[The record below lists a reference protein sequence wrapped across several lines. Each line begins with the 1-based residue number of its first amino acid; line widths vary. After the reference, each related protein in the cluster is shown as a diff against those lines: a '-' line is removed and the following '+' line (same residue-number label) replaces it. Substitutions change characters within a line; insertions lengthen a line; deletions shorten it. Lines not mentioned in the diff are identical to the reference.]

1 MNDSENNINNTNN
14 AIKSLETIALAS
26 LTEQRRARRWGIFF
40 KIAFL
45 AWGVLMFIAL
55 ATGVKTQGGKMTT
68 AEEFTAVVDVKG
80 VIMDGSE
87 AGYASVSQVLQD
99 AFADERTKGVVLRI
113 NSPGGSAVQSAM
125 IYDEIKRLRAEHAD
139 IPVYAVIQDLG
150 ASGGYYIA
158 AGANKI
164 YANRSSLVGSIG
176 VRMDSFGVV
185 EAARKLGIESR
196 LVTAGEHKAI
206 LDPFQPVSESETV
219 HLKNMLASTHKQ
231 FINAVK
237 AGRGDRLK
245 NNPDIFSGLF
255 WTGEDAKALG
265 LIDGFLTTSQVAKE
279 VVKAEEMI
287 DFTPEKTLLDKLSG
301 QVSMRLNQMIQQS
314 MSLHGLVY

>member
-1 MNDSENNINNTNN
+1 MSDSEKN

-26 LTEQRRARRWGIFF
+26 LMEQTRARRWGIFF
-40 KIAFL
+40 KVAFL
-45 AWGVLMFIAL
+45 VWGLFMLFAL
-55 ATGVKTQGGKMTT
+55 LNGITSQNAKLTAT
-68 AEEFTAVVDVKG
+68 EFTAVVDVKG
-80 VIMDGSE
+80 VIMDGAD
-87 AGYASVSQVLQD
+87 AGYSSVSQSLQE
-99 AFADERTKGVVLRI
+99 AFEDERTKGIVLRI

-125 IYDEIKRLRAEHAD
+125 VYDEIKRLQKQYPN
-139 IPVYAVIQDLG
+139 IPVYAVIQDIG

-158 AGANKI
+158 AAADKI

-206 LDPFQPVSESETV
+206 LDPFQPVSAAEQV
-219 HLKNMLASTHKQ
+219 HLKKMLASTHKQ

-237 AGRGDRLK
+237 AGRGERLK

-255 WTGEDAKALG
+255 WTGEDAQALG
-265 LIDGFLTTSQVAKE
+265 LIDGFLTTSQVARD
-279 VVKAEEMI
+279 VIKAEETI
-287 DFTPEKTLLDKLSG
+287 NFTPEKTLLDKLSG
-301 QVSMRLNQMIQQS
+301 QVSMRINQMMQESRLLQGVS
-314 MSLHGLVY
+314 Y

>member
-1 MNDSENNINNTNN
+1 MSDSEKN

-26 LTEQRRARRWGIFF
+26 LTEQTRARRWGIFF
-40 KIAFL
+40 KVAFL
-45 AWGVLMFIAL
+45 VWGLFMLFAL
-55 ATGVKTQGGKMTT
+55 LSGVTSQNAKLTAT
-68 AEEFTAVVDVKG
+68 EFTAVVDVKG
-80 VIMDGSE
+80 VIMDGAD
-87 AGYASVSQVLQD
+87 AGYSSVSQSLQE
-99 AFADERTKGVVLRI
+99 AFEDERTKGVVLRI

-125 IYDEIKRLRAEHAD
+125 VYDEIKRLQKQYPA

-158 AGANKI
+158 AAADKI

-185 EAARKLGIESR
+185 EAARKLGVESR

-206 LDPFQPVSESETV
+206 LDPFQPVSAAEQA
-219 HLKNMLASTHKQ
+219 HLKKMLASTHKQ

-255 WTGEDAKALG
+255 WTGEDAQALG
-265 LIDGFLTTSQVAKE
+265 LIDGFLTTSQVARD
-279 VVKAEEMI
+279 VIKAEETI
-287 DFTPEKTLLDKLSG
+287 NFTPEKTLLDKLSG
-301 QVSMRLNQMIQQS
+301 QVSMRINQMMQESRLLQGVS
-314 MSLHGLVY
+314 Y

>member
-1 MNDSENNINNTNN
+1 MSDSEKN

-26 LTEQRRARRWGIFF
+26 LTEQTRARRWGIFF
-40 KIAFL
+40 KVAFL
-45 AWGVLMFIAL
+45 VWGLFMLFAL
-55 ATGVKTQGGKMTT
+55 LSGITSQNAKLTAT
-68 AEEFTAVVDVKG
+68 EFTAVVDVKG
-80 VIMDGSE
+80 VIMDGAD
-87 AGYASVSQVLQD
+87 AGYSSVSQSLQE
-99 AFADERTKGVVLRI
+99 AFEDERTKGVVLRI

-125 IYDEIKRLRAEHAD
+125 VYDEIKRLKKQYPS

-158 AGANKI
+158 AAADKI

-206 LDPFQPVSESETV
+206 LDPFQPVSAAEQV
-219 HLKNMLASTHKQ
+219 HLKQMLASTHKQ

-237 AGRGDRLK
+237 EGRGERLK
-245 NNPDIFSGLF
+245 DSPDIFSGLF
-255 WTGEDAKALG
+255 WTGEDAQALG
-265 LIDGFLTTSQVAKE
+265 LIDGFLTTSQVARD
-279 VVKAEEMI
+279 VIKAEETI
-287 DFTPEKTLLDKLSG
+287 NFTPEKTLLDKLSG
-301 QVSMRLNQMIQQS
+301 QVSMRINQMMQESRLLQGVS
-314 MSLHGLVY
+314 Y

>member
-1 MNDSENNINNTNN
+1 MSDSEKN

-26 LTEQRRARRWGIFF
+26 LTEQTRARRWGIFF
-40 KIAFL
+40 KVAFL
-45 AWGVLMFIAL
+45 VWGLFMLFALLNGIASQNAKL
-55 ATGVKTQGGKMTT
+55 TAT
-68 AEEFTAVVDVKG
+68 EFTAVVDVKG
-80 VIMDGSE
+80 VIMDGAD
-87 AGYASVSQVLQD
+87 AGYSSVSQSLQE
-99 AFADERTKGVVLRI
+99 AFEDERTKGVVLRI

-125 IYDEIKRLRAEHAD
+125 VYDEIKRLQKQYPH

-158 AGANKI
+158 AAADKI

-206 LDPFQPVSESETV
+206 LDPFQPVSAAEKA
-219 HLKNMLASTHKQ
+219 HLKKMLASTHKQ

-237 AGRGDRLK
+237 AGRGERLK
-245 NNPDIFSGLF
+245 DNSDIFSGLF
-255 WTGEDAKALG
+255 WTGEDAQALG
-265 LIDGFLTTSQVAKE
+265 LIDGFLTTSQVARD
-279 VVKAEEMI
+279 VIKAEETI
-287 DFTPEKTLLDKLSG
+287 NFTPKKTLLDKLSG
-301 QVSMRLNQMIQQS
+301 QVSMRINQMIQESRLLQGVS
-314 MSLHGLVY
+314 Y

>member
-1 MNDSENNINNTNN
+1 MSDSEKN

-26 LTEQRRARRWGIFF
+26 LTEQTRARRWGIFF
-40 KIAFL
+40 KVAFL
-45 AWGVLMFIAL
+45 VWGLFMLFAL
-55 ATGVKTQGGKMTT
+55 LSGITPQNAKLTAT
-68 AEEFTAVVDVKG
+68 EFTAVVDVKG
-80 VIMDGSE
+80 VIMDGAD
-87 AGYASVSQVLQD
+87 AGYSSVSQSLQE
-99 AFADERTKGVVLRI
+99 AFEDERTKGVVLRI

-125 IYDEIKRLRAEHAD
+125 VYDEIKRLQKQYPN

-158 AGANKI
+158 AAADKI

-206 LDPFQPVSESETV
+206 LDPFQPVSEAEQV
-219 HLKNMLASTHKQ
+219 HLKKMLASTHKQ

-237 AGRGDRLK
+237 AGRGERLK

-255 WTGEDAKALG
+255 WTGEDAQALG
-265 LIDGFLTTSQVAKE
+265 LIDGFLTTSQVARD
-279 VVKAEEMI
+279 VIKAEETI
-287 DFTPEKTLLDKLSG
+287 NFTPEKTLLDKLSG
-301 QVSMRLNQMIQQS
+301 QVSMRINQMMQESRLLQGVS
-314 MSLHGLVY
+314 Y

>member
-1 MNDSENNINNTNN
+1 MSDNENN
-14 AIKSLETIALAS
+14 AIKALEKIALAN
-26 LTEQRRARRWGIFF
+26 LTEQTRARRWGIFF

-45 AWGVLMFIAL
+45 AWGVFMLLAL
-55 ATGVKTQGGKMTT
+55 LSGVATKNTKLT
-68 AEEFTAVVDVKG
+68 ATEFTAVVDVKG
-80 VIMDGSE
+80 VIMDGADAGYSSVSE
-87 AGYASVSQVLQD
+87 ALQE
-99 AFADERTKGVVLRI
+99 AFEDERTKGVVLRI

-125 IYDEIKRLRAEHAD
+125 VYDEIKRLQKQYPD

-158 AGANKI
+158 AAADKI
-164 YANRSSLVGSIG
+164 YANRSSIVGSIG

-206 LDPFQPVSESETV
+206 LDPFQPVSEAEQV
-219 HLKNMLASTHKQ
+219 HLKQMLASTHKQ

-255 WTGEDAKALG
+255 WTGEDAEALG
-265 LIDGFLTTSQVAKE
+265 LIDGFLTTSQVARDII
-279 VVKAEEMI
+279 KAEEMI
-287 DFTPEKTLLDKLSG
+287 DFTPEKSLLEKLSG
-301 QVSMRLNQMIQQS
+301 QVSMRINQMIQES
-314 MSLHGLVY
+314 KMLHGVSY